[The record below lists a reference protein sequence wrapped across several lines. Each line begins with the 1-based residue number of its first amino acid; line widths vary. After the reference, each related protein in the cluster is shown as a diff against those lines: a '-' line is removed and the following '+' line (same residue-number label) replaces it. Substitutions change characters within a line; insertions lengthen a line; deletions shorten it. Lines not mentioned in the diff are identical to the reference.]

1 MKSEEKLQFY
11 FLAVGKHWRDWFWL
25 VEIRMLSAN
34 AAERNRP
41 KLGSCFVSD
50 VCKVLI
56 ISCKLTGCNFSSNFV
71 IQYSR
76 SCLRRNVVN
85 LLKR

>member
-50 VCKVLI
+50 VCKSVGARVDVYLQQADLW
-56 ISCKLTGCNFSSNFV
+56 KEREKDSSPR
-71 IQYSR
+71 YEE
-76 SCLRRNVVN
+76 
-85 LLKR
+85 